1 MGKPRTAID
10 LLAAD
15 QARSQRSA
23 EARAHPSSAAVNWS
37 SIFGGTPSSS
47 GVSVTPETSLQA
59 SAVYGCVAVISGTV
73 STLPLH
79 VYRRL
84 PGGGRERA
92 VEHPLYGLLHDAP
105 NDLLTSC
112 EWREMMQAHLCLRG
126 NAYAK
131 IVRDAAGVVRALE
144 PVHPDR
150 VSVFQRA
157 GKVTYSVQD
166 VSGPQEVFTP
176 DGMLHVRGLGPDGVV
191 GYSPITL
198 ARNAIGLAIATEN
211 HGARFFSN
219 GARPSGLLE
228 APAGIT
234 DAQLKMLREE
244 WNRAHAGAENANK
257 MAILNG
263 GMKYVGVSMSNDDAQ
278 FLETRKFQTP
288 EIARIFRV
296 PIHKIQDMSGATFSN
311 IEHQAIEFVTD
322 CIRPWAVKWEQR
334 MNVALLT
341 PAERRE
347 YFIEY
352 SLDALMRGDTVS
364 RFNSYKVGREG
375 GWLSSNDIRDLE
387 NMNRIDGGDTYMQ
400 PLNFTRLGQFEQN
413 APDTPQDEPMVRES
427 VHISV
432 PVSINNPQAGHTVNV
447 PAPVV
452 EVKSAPVVNV
462 PAPVVNVAPPVVN
475 VAAPEVRVENHNVM
489 PEAKR
494 RDPVDMVIDISR
506 DKSGKLTGKMSERR
520 AE

>member
-1 MGKPRTAID
+1 MGKPRTASD
-10 LLAAD
+10 LLSAD
-15 QARSQRSA
+15 RARSEKAA
-23 EARAHPSSAAVNWS
+23 EARASVGADIDWTKFFGAPS
-37 SIFGGTPSSS
+37 SSS
-47 GVSVTPETSLQA
+47 GVNVTAETALQA
-59 SAVYGCVAVISGTV
+59 SAVYGCVTVIAGTV

-84 PGGGRERA
+84 TGGGRERA
-92 VEHPLYGLLHDAP
+92 PEHPLYGLLHDAP

-126 NAYAK
+126 NAYAE
-131 IVRDAAGVVRALE
+131 IVRDGAGIVRALE
-144 PVHPDR
+144 PIHPDR
-150 VSVFQRA
+150 VSIFQRA
-157 GKVTYSVQD
+157 GRVTYSVQD
-166 VSGPQEVFTP
+166 SSGPQKTHTP
-176 DGMLHVRGLGPDGVV
+176 ETLIHIRGMGPDGLV
-191 GYSPITL
+191 GYSPISL
-198 ARNAIGLAIATEN
+198 ARNSIGLAIATEN
-211 HGARFFSN
+211 HGAKLFAN
-219 GARPSGLLE
+219 GARPSGVLE
-228 APAGIT
+228 TPAAMT
-234 DAQLKMLREE
+234 EAALKALREH
-244 WNRAHAGAENANK
+244 WNSVHSGQDNASK
-257 MAILNG
+257 MAILSQ
-263 GMKYVGVSMSNDDAQ
+263 GMKYSGVSMSNEDAQ
-278 FLETRKFQTP
+278 FLETRKFQIP

-296 PIHKIQDMSGATFSN
+296 PLHKIQDMSGATFSN

-322 CIRPWAVKWEQR
+322 CIRPWVVKWEQR
-334 MNVALLT
+334 LNVALLT
-341 PAERRE
+341 PSERQN
-347 YFIEY
+347 YFVEF
-352 SLDALMRGDTVS
+352 SLDALMRGDTTS

-413 APDTPQDEPMVRES
+413 APNTPQDEPMVRES
-427 VHISV
+427 VHVSV

-452 EVKSAPVVNV
+452 EVKSTPVVNV

-506 DKSGKLTGKMSERR
+506 DRSGKLTGKMSERR